1 MDLEVSVLIPSYNH
15 AHYLAHALESVMVQS
30 FSNWEAIVIDD
41 GSTDETHQIVEKFED
56 PRIRY
61 IYQENQGLSAARNT
75 GIRASRAEIIALLDA
90 DDVWREDYL
99 EKMMA
104 PLIGEPEVVAVY
116 CGFQYIDENGQ
127 EVGIPSLKVV
137 PPEEFGD
144 HFAAMGNWLVPSGVV
159 FRKVFAEQ
167 EGCFDESLKAVEDA
181 YLWSKMCDHGPF
193 VGIPLP
199 LVGYRRHASNM
210 SSDPQRM
217 VSANYKILERYHGPP
232 QGDPP
237 TWTERKKELYT
248 RYFKSASIR
257 YLAFGDVQMSA
268 YYFLRMQEIT
278 PVVGTEIGT
287 WRSLARVHLPIE
299 VRNAPGAIEWQAA
312 ERDIKGLLAELEKM
326 RPDSNILDDRYSRI
340 AGSAFLALADEAF
353 RAKYFRFAINWMWMA
368 AKCDPKLFFTRPYWG
383 AVVRGIENVG

>member
-1 MDLEVSVLIPSYNH
+1 
-15 AHYLAHALESVMVQS
+15 
-30 FSNWEAIVIDD
+30 
-41 GSTDETHQIVEKFED
+41 
-56 PRIRY
+56 
-61 IYQENQGLSAARNT
+61 
-75 GIRASRAEIIALLDA
+75 
-90 DDVWREDYL
+90 
-99 EKMMA
+99 MMA

-278 PVVGTEIGT
+278 PVAGTEIGT

-326 RPDSNILDDRYSRI
+326 IPDSNILDDRYSRI